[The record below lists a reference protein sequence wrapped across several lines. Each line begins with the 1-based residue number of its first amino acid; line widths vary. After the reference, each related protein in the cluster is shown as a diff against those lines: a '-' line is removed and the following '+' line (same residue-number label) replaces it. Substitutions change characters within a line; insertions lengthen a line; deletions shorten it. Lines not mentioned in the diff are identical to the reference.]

1 MGVRA
6 CLSCRSLEAL
16 ARSLDATV
24 TGRDVAAVAVRS
36 PSLLKS
42 YAPPI
47 DALVGDA
54 LAGVRRRGK
63 WLLFGTRAG
72 RTLVVHLM
80 TGGRLRRTD
89 GKAGPARGDGM
100 IVRFADGT
108 DLRVTEIGSRKQ
120 SAVLLVVGDGSS
132 VVAHLGP
139 EPLDPGFGV
148 NELADVLGGPNRQ
161 VKSALVD
168 QRTLAGIG
176 NAWSDEILHAARLS
190 PLLTTARLTSEQ
202 IAALHQ
208 ALRDRLSDGIAR
220 ASEDN
225 YLEKARPDRR
235 TYLRIHERDGEPC
248 FVCETPLA
256 AIHHGERQT
265 TYCPTCQADGRV
277 YADRRLS
284 RLLR

>member
-1 MGVRA
+1 VPE
-6 CLSCRSLEAL
+6 LPELEAL
-16 ARSLDATV
+16 ARSLDATI
-24 TGRDVAAVAVRS
+24 TDRDVVAVAVRS

-47 DALVGDA
+47 DELAGDA

-72 RTLVVHLM
+72 RTLLVHLM
-80 TGGRLRRTD
+80 TGGRLRRTGGAAGAARAD
-89 GKAGPARGDGM
+89 GL

-108 DLRVTEIGSRKQ
+108 DLRVAEIGSRKQ

-139 EPLDPGFGV
+139 EPLDADFGV
-148 NELADVLGGPNRQ
+148 NELAAALGGPARQ

-168 QRTLAGIG
+168 QRTLAGLG
-176 NAWSDEILHAARLS
+176 NAWSDEVLHAARLS
-190 PLLTTARLTSEQ
+190 PLLSTARLTREQ
-202 IAALHQ
+202 IAALHA
-208 ALRDRLSDGIAR
+208 ALRDRLTDGIAR
-220 ASEDN
+220 AREEN
-225 YLEKARPDRR
+225 YLEKLQPDRR
-235 TYLRIHERDGEPC
+235 TYLRIHDRDGEPC
-248 FVCETPLA
+248 FVCGTMLA

>member
-1 MGVRA
+1 MPE
-6 CLSCRSLEAL
+6 LPELEAL
-16 ARSLDATV
+16 ALSLDTTV
-24 TGRDVAAVAVRS
+24 TGRDIVAVQVRS
-36 PSLLKS
+36 PSLLKTYRPS
-42 YAPPI
+42 I
-47 DALVGDA
+47 DELIGDA

-63 WLLFGTRAG
+63 WLLFDTRVG

-89 GKAGPARGDGM
+89 GRAAPARADGM

-120 SAVLLVVGDGSS
+120 SAVLLVDGNGSS

-139 EPLDPGFGV
+139 EPLAPEFGV
-148 NELADVLGGPNRQ
+148 DQLAAALGGPTRQ
-161 VKSALVD
+161 LKSALVD

-176 NAWSDEILHAARLS
+176 NAWSDEVLHAARLS
-190 PLLTTARLTSEQ
+190 PLLSTARLTSEQ
-202 IAALHQ
+202 IVALHG
-208 ALRDRLSDGIAR
+208 ALRDRLTDGIVR
-220 ASEDN
+220 AGQEN
-225 YLEKARPDRR
+225 YLSKAGPDRR
-235 TYLRIHERDGEPC
+235 SYLRVHNRVGQPC
-248 FVCETPLA
+248 YVCTTPLA

-265 TYCPTCQADGRV
+265 TYCPTCQVDGRV

>member
-1 MGVRA
+1 VRVPE
-6 CLSCRSLEAL
+6 LPELEAL

-24 TGRDVAAVAVRS
+24 AGRSMVAVDVRS
-36 PSLLKS
+36 PSLMKT
-42 YAPPI
+42 YTPPTSE
-47 DALVGDA
+47 LVGDVLSGA
-54 LAGVRRRGK
+54 RRRGK

-80 TGGRLRRTD
+80 TGGRLRKTD
-89 GKAGPARGDGM
+89 GKAAPALADSM
-100 IVRFADGT
+100 VIRFADGM

-139 EPLDPGFGV
+139 EPLAPEFGV
-148 NELADVLGGPNRQ
+148 SELAGSLSGPNRQ
-161 VKSALVD
+161 LKSALVD
-168 QRTLAGIG
+168 QRTIAGIG
-176 NAWSDEILHAARLS
+176 NAWSDEVLHAARLS
-190 PLLTTARLTSEQ
+190 PLLMTARLTQDQ
-202 IAALHQ
+202 IAALLF
-208 ALRDRLSDGIAR
+208 ALRDRLADGILLANQ
-220 ASEDN
+220 EN
-225 YLEKARPDRR
+225 YLSKAGPDRR
-235 TYLRIHERDGEPC
+235 TYLRVHNRNREPC
-248 FVCETPLA
+248 FVCTTPLA

>member
-1 MGVRA
+1 MPE
-6 CLSCRSLEAL
+6 LPELEAL
-16 ARSLDATV
+16 ARSMSATIAD
-24 TGRDVAAVAVRS
+24 RDVVRVTVRS
-36 PSLLKS
+36 PSLLKT
-42 YAPPI
+42 YTPPI
-47 DALVGDA
+47 DELVGDA
-54 LAGVRRRGK
+54 VTDVRRRGK

-80 TGGRLRRTD
+80 AGGRLRRTE
-89 GKAGPARGDGM
+89 GKAGPARADGM
-100 IVRFADGT
+100 IIRFADGI

-139 EPLDPGFGV
+139 EPLAPEFGV
-148 NELADVLGGPNRQ
+148 NELAAALGGPTRQ

-168 QRTLAGIG
+168 QCTIAGIG
-176 NAWSDEILHAARLS
+176 NAWSDEVLHAARLS
-190 PLLTTARLTSEQ
+190 PLLSTARLTPEQ
-202 IAALHQ
+202 ILALH
-208 ALRDRLSDGIAR
+208 AAIRDRLSDGIVR
-220 ASEDN
+220 AIGDN
-225 YLEKARPDRR
+225 YLEKSGPDRR
-235 TYLRIHERDGEPC
+235 TYLRVHNRAGEPC
-248 FVCETPLA
+248 FVCGARLA